1 MQPTDSFSVPRR
13 TLDVED
19 YIDIVRRHKGWI
31 IGPFLLTLVGT
42 VVGVYLWPDSYVS
55 EATVKVQPQQVP
67 QNMVQSAINQEMT
80 DRISSMSQTIL
91 SRTTLTT
98 IINNFGLYPRERR
111 SLPIDDVVELMRKK
125 IEILP
130 VLSVGGPGH
139 EVPAFQIRFTYENR
153 LQAQRVVSDL
163 LSRFL
168 DENIR
173 SRSNAT
179 FLTEQFMQD
188 EANEAKKSLDEVES
202 KLTEFKVQ
210 NNGHLPDQAD
220 ANMRQLQAL
229 EASSTYLSSAMSR
242 AQQEKL
248 QLEGSLRIINDEMT
262 ELHRQPP
269 QESVI
274 QQKKNEKLDEADR
287 EIEQWKNQL
296 STLRQR
302 FTESYPDVR
311 TAVLRLEAAEKKRQ
325 QILSE
330 EADKKPDPPAP
341 PRVNP
346 EVRRDERELNAA
358 LQRTQNQI
366 EAKDVEIQE
375 YTKELKTTNDRIK
388 IYEGRLETVPVGEKQ
403 YGDLLRDR
411 DMAKVRYEDLEA
423 KLERARTAKEMEDRK
438 QGENL
443 EELDPPSLP
452 SSPTEPKRAVIVPLG
467 ATVGLLIGF
476 VLAGV
481 REMKDTSLKNL
492 KDVRAYTQMQILGSI
507 PLLENDF
514 IVRRRRRLA
523 WLAWTTA
530 CLVSAVVISGSI
542 LYYWAA
548 NGRA

>member
-1 MQPTDSFSVPRR
+1 MQPTDSFSVQRR
-13 TLDVED
+13 ALDVED

-31 IGPFLLTLVGT
+31 FGPFLFTLVGT
-42 VVGVYLWPDSYVS
+42 VVGVYMWPDSYVS
-55 EATVKVQPQQVP
+55 EAKVKVQPQQLP
-67 QNMVQSAINQEMT
+67 QNMVQSAINQELT

-91 SRTTLTT
+91 SRTTLTA

-111 SLPIDDVVELMRKK
+111 SLPIEDVVELMRKK

-130 VLSVGGPGH
+130 ALSVGGPGH
-139 EVPAFQIRFTYENR
+139 EVPAFYIRFHYENR
-153 LQAQRVVSDL
+153 IQAQRVVSDL

-173 SRSNAT
+173 SRANAT
-179 FLTEQFMQD
+179 FLTKQFMND
-188 EANEAKKSLDEVES
+188 EVDQAKKALDAVES
-202 KLTEFKVQ
+202 NLTAFKIQ

-229 EASSTYLSSAMSR
+229 EASSTYLSNATSR

-248 QLEGSLRIINDEMT
+248 QLEGSLRIIKDEINDI
-262 ELHRQPP
+262 HRQP
-269 QESVI
+269 QETVI
-274 QQKKNEKLDEADR
+274 QKKNEKLDEIDK
-287 EIEQWKNQL
+287 EIEQWKTQL
-296 STLRQR
+296 TALRQR
-302 FTESYPDVR
+302 FTDTYPDVR
-311 TAVLRLEAAEKKRQ
+311 NTVLRLDAAEKKRQ
-325 QILSE
+325 EILAE
-330 EADKKPDPPAP
+330 EADKKPEPPPP

-346 EVRRDERELNAA
+346 ELKRDERELNAA
-358 LQRTQNQI
+358 LQRKQNQI
-366 EAKDVEIQE
+366 EAKDLETQE
-375 YTKELKTTNDRIK
+375 YAKQLKEVNDRIK
-388 IYEGRLETVPVGEKQ
+388 LYEGRLETAPVGEKQ
-403 YGDLLRDR
+403 YSDLLRDR
-411 DMAKVRYEDLEA
+411 NMAKLKYEDLA
-423 KLERARTAKEMEDRK
+423 GKLERARIAKEMEDRK
-438 QGENL
+438 QGEIL

-452 SSPTEPKRAVIVPLG
+452 TSPTEPKRALIVPLG
-467 ATVGLLIGF
+467 AGFGLLLGF
-476 VLAGV
+476 ILAGV

-542 LYYWAA
+542 LYHWAA